1 MPLIKPE
8 KPISDKKVVWH
19 KVLKSMDGD
28 KSRLEAHTL
37 IEKARINM
45 AYRRKGIKKQY
56 IARNNIDEFR
66 VKEIEDNRFKQLVD
80 ERVSLIDDNYLK
92 IKKKTLKALKDDILE
107 NFQDI
112 ESQEFLLSAAP
123 EIPLEDYVKAFR

>member
-1 MPLIKPE
+1 M
-8 KPISDKKVVWH
+8 
-19 KVLKSMDGD
+19 
-28 KSRLEAHTL
+28 
-37 IEKARINM
+37 
-45 AYRRKGIKKQY
+45 
-56 IARNNIDEFR
+56 ARNNIDEFR